1 MKKTHIDKF
10 YNTTIKSKEFEI
22 FALSLPITLI
32 HKNMF
37 NETEYFLKTEYD
49 LLHSHVDVLAALYFN
64 DNSALSPTDLYDATV
79 FSSGGMT
86 KILKKLEE
94 RDLIKREISSND
106 KRSTLIRL
114 TSSGR
119 DLIESC
125 MIKIAKNKE
134 EKFNVLS
141 KKEKE
146 ELKNI
151 LSKVTYKIL
160 GCL

>member
-1 MKKTHIDKF
+1 MKRKHIDKF
-10 YNTTIKSKEFEI
+10 YSSTVKSKDFEI

-37 NETEYFLKTEYD
+37 NESEHFFKTQYD
-49 LLHSHVDVLAALYFN
+49 LLHSHIDVLASLYFD
-64 DNSALSPTDLYDATV
+64 DNPLSPTDLYDATV

-86 KILKKLEE
+86 KVLKKLEE

-106 KRSTLIRL
+106 KRSTLISL

-146 ELKNI
+146 DLKNI
-151 LSKVTYKIL
+151 LSKITYSFI
-160 GCL
+160 